1 MLHDRMGRRYL
12 SDTMRI
18 AIMTDSYLPTR
29 DGVVTAVMTLS
40 KSLKDLGHT
49 VFIIAPDPGEDKREP
64 GVHYFP
70 AMRFKKYPDY
80 FLPIFPS
87 GKKELIE
94 SLDVD
99 IIHIH
104 GVAFMA
110 LKGLFVSRS
119 TGIPT
124 VATYCTN
131 VVDTMEFYSPL
142 PLPMEIQS
150 KLAWIYMRN
159 FLKRPSCI
167 IALTPATLTEFEEN
181 GVETKRT
188 EVIPVGIDV
197 NRFSMGL
204 DGSEIRR
211 RHNIVDEKVVIHV
224 GRVSYEKNI
233 GIPIKAM
240 HHLPDNVRL
249 LIVGKGPAFQEMK
262 DLVKE
267 EGLDNKVI
275 FTGFVPDEELALYY
289 SASDVVVSASRF
301 ETQGLTIA
309 EAMACGLP
317 AACSDGRAFL
327 DVVEDGVNGYFFK
340 DTPEECAAAIKK
352 CLEHKED
359 MISNAR
365 KTAEGYSMESVG
377 RRMIALYEDVI
388 GSKTDSND

>member
-1 MLHDRMGRRYL
+1 
-12 SDTMRI
+12 MRI

-29 DGVVTAVMTLS
+29 DGVVTAVMTLRR
-40 KSLKDLGHT
+40 SLEDLGHT
-49 VFIIAPDPGEDKREP
+49 VFVIAPDPGEEQREE
-64 GVHYFP
+64 GVYYFP
-70 AMRFKKYPDY
+70 AMKFNKYPDY

-110 LKGLFVSRS
+110 LKGLIVSRS
-119 TGIPT
+119 TGIPA

-142 PLPMEIQS
+142 PLPMEIQA

-159 FLKRPSCI
+159 FLKRPKCV
-167 IALTPATLTEFEEN
+167 IALTPASLTEFEIN
-181 GVETKRT
+181 NVKTKRT

-197 NRFSMGL
+197 NRFRLGM
-204 DGSEIRR
+204 DGSMIRE
-211 RHNIVDEKVVIHV
+211 RHQLKDEKVVIHV

-233 GIPIKAM
+233 GVPIRAM
-240 HHLPDNVRL
+240 KHLSANVKL
-249 LIVGKGPAFQEMK
+249 MIVGKGPALQEMK
-262 DLVKE
+262 DIVSQ
-267 EGLDNKVI
+267 EGLEDKVI
-275 FTGFVPDEELALYY
+275 FTGFVPDDELALYY

-327 DVVEDGVNGYFFK
+327 DVVEEGVNGFFFN
-340 DTPEECAAAIKK
+340 DTPEECANAITK
-352 CLEHKED
+352 CLENKERL
-359 MISNAR
+359 STNAR
-365 KTAEGYSMESVG
+365 KAAESYSMETVG
-377 RRMIALYEDVI
+377 RKMVAMYESVIAEKQ
-388 GSKTDSND
+388 S

>member
-1 MLHDRMGRRYL
+1 
-12 SDTMRI
+12 MRI

-40 KSLKDLGHT
+40 KSLEDLGHT

-64 GVHYFP
+64 GVYYFP
-70 AMRFKKYPDY
+70 AMTFKKYPEY

-87 GKKELIE
+87 GKRELIE

-110 LKGLFVSRS
+110 LKGLIVSRS
-119 TGIPT
+119 TKVPT

-131 VVDTMEFYSPL
+131 VVDTLQYYSPL
-142 PLPMEIQS
+142 PLPMGIQA
-150 KLAWIYMRN
+150 KLAWIYIRN

-181 GVETKRT
+181 NVVTKRT
-188 EVIPVGIDV
+188 EVIPVGIDTD
-197 NRFSMGL
+197 RFRMGQ
-204 DGSEIRR
+204 DGSEIRKR
-211 RHNIVDEKVVIHV
+211 YGLKDERVVIHV

-233 GIPIKAM
+233 GIPITAM
-240 HHLPDNVRL
+240 HHLPGDVRL
-249 LIVGKGPAFQEMK
+249 FIVGKGPALQDMNDIVEK
-262 DLVKE
+262 
-267 EGLDNKVI
+267 EGLQDKVI
-275 FTGFVPDEELALYY
+275 FTGFVPDDELALYY

-309 EAMACGLP
+309 EAMGCGLP

-340 DTPEECAAAIKK
+340 DTPEECAEAIQK
-352 CLEHKED
+352 CLDNKERLTP
-359 MISNAR
+359 NAR
-365 KTAEGYSMESVG
+365 KTAEHYSMGSVAK
-377 RRMIALYEDVI
+377 RMLALYEDVI
-388 GSKTDSND
+388 RSKDDSNN